1 MSDDKIFVEEFE
13 NCKRRV
19 RRDVG
24 DPAYKNWLGD
34 LALEKLEEHCLVLS
48 TSSSFKA
55 TQVSQRFAA
64 HLVKNW
70 DSAVSPVDRVLVRPR
85 GPAMASQPA
94 SKQANQ
100 PAGARRNGQS
110 HDTIK
115 NQLGLTGIAPEA
127 ASNGS
132 SAAMNVNTVTGSAG
146 AGSARIRANNLAAA
160 TPLSEDEE
168 DFLSQ
173 LDTPLNETLKFDRF
187 LVGEGNKLAFSAAQ
201 NVVSTMT
208 TDNRLVYFYGASG
221 RGKTHLLNAIGH
233 ALREKRP
240 EARVFYLTYDNLLNA
255 YVSAVMSRTMM
266 EFRKFLH
273 QIDILLV
280 DDLHLLRGRKATQE
294 ELLNLIN
301 RMTQEGKTV
310 VVAGGMAPQRL
321 AETGINQ
328 RLTDRLAGGTS
339 IPLDK
344 PDLRLRLAILQDMA
358 RKAGGDEAI
367 ILPDTILE
375 LIARRAEA
383 SVRELEGA
391 YRFIRLHAQAHG
403 EIPTLDKVRTMLSE
417 HFRHHRRE
425 VTLDALKVAVAESFG
440 WSATEMEGRKRPQ
453 PLVKAR
459 HAYCMLA
466 RKLTQESL
474 TAIGASLG
482 RDHTTVISGLRRAEA
497 LAETDTGFADK
508 ITALLEKFGA

>member
-1 MSDDKIFVEEFE
+1 MSDDKIFEEEFE
-13 NCKRRV
+13 NCKQRV
-19 RRDVG
+19 RRDIG
-24 DPAYKNWLGD
+24 DPAYKNWLRD
-34 LALEKLEEHCLVLS
+34 LALEKLEAHCLVLS

-55 TQVSQRFAA
+55 TQVSQRFAT
-64 HLVKNW
+64 HLIKNW
-70 DSAVSPVDRVLVRPR
+70 DSSVSPVDRVLVRPR
-85 GPAMASQPA
+85 GPAQPG
-94 SKQANQ
+94 KPVGQ
-100 PAGARRNGQS
+100 PVGARLNGQS
-110 HDTIK
+110 HATIK
-115 NQLGLTGIAPEA
+115 NQLGLKGIAPEA
-127 ASNGS
+127 VSKSNG
-132 SAAMNVNTVTGSAG
+132 ANRVGARNVIGSAG
-146 AGSARIRANNLAAA
+146 GQRSNLATIA
-160 TPLSEDEE
+160 PISEAPISDDEE

-173 LDTPLNETLKFDRF
+173 LDTPLDETLKFDRF

-201 NVVSTMT
+201 NVVSAMT
-208 TDNRLVYFYGASG
+208 TDSRLVYFYGASG

-240 EARVFYLTYDNLLNA
+240 DARVFYLTYDNLLNA
-255 YVSAVMSRTMM
+255 YVNAVMSRTMM
-266 EFRKFLH
+266 EFRKRLH
-273 QIDILLV
+273 KIDILLV

-301 RMTQEGKTV
+301 RMTQEGKAV

-358 RKAGGDEAI
+358 RKAGGDAAI
-367 ILPDTILE
+367 ILPDSILE

-391 YRFIRLHAQAHG
+391 YRFIRLHAQAHN
-403 EIPTLDKVRTMLSE
+403 EIPSLDKVQAMLSE

-425 VTLDALKVAVAESFG
+425 VTLDALKAAVAESFG
-440 WSATEMEGRKRPQ
+440 WSVAEMEGKKRPQ
-453 PLVKAR
+453 PLVRAR

-474 TAIGASLG
+474 TAIGVSLG

>member
-55 TQVSQRFAA
+55 TQVTQRFAT

-70 DSAVSPVDRVLVRPR
+70 DSSVSPIDRVLVRPR
-85 GPAMASQPA
+85 GPA
-94 SKQANQ
+94 QAGKLVGQ
-100 PAGARRNGQS
+100 PAGTRLNGQS
-110 HDTIK
+110 HTTIK
-115 NQLGLTGIAPEA
+115 NQLGLKGIASESGA
-127 ASNGS
+127 KSN
-132 SAAMNVNTVTGSAG
+132 AAMAKANHATANAG
-146 AGSARIRANNLAAA
+146 GQHGNLATA
-160 TPLSEDEE
+160 TPISDDEE

-173 LDTPLNETLKFDRF
+173 LDTPLDETLKFDRF
-187 LVGEGNKLAFSAAQ
+187 LVGEGNRLAFSAAQ
-201 NVVSTMT
+201 NVVSAMT

-240 EARVFYLTYDNLLNA
+240 NARVFYLTYDNLLNA
-255 YVSAVMSRTMM
+255 YVNAVMSRTMM
-266 EFRKFLH
+266 EFRKRLH
-273 QIDILLV
+273 QIDVLLV

-339 IPLDK
+339 ISLEK

-358 RKAGGDEAI
+358 RKTGGDEAI
-367 ILPDTILE
+367 LLPDTILE

-391 YRFIRLHAQAHG
+391 YRFIRLHAQAHK

-425 VTLDALKVAVAESFG
+425 VTLDALKAAVAESFG
-440 WSATEMEGRKRPQ
+440 WTVTEMEGRKRPQ
-453 PLVKAR
+453 PLVRAR

-474 TAIGASLG
+474 TAIGVSLG

-508 ITALLEKFGA
+508 ITALLDQFGA